1 MINKNLENLL
11 MSAFLHAIAV
21 LIAVALSLAAPIPN
35 EIAPNRI
42 KILHIDLK
50 NVKIT
55 GLETALKNMNEA
67 DAAKKQTEAK
77 NPTVA
82 ETEKP
87 AEPVMQTIRVN
98 RETAHLDRTMT
109 VSVIDAF
116 RIAMTRCW
124 QIDSARSDLKE
135 IRAVVHLRLYPNGR
149 VQNYWFEQASR
160 ADTDNAF
167 AYVLETIKL
176 AIDAC
181 QPFTMLPGVEYDKW
195 KTVQLTF
202 FPTAKTVE

>member
-21 LIAVALSLAAPIPN
+21 LVAVALSLAAPMPN

-55 GLETALKNMNEA
+55 GLETALKNINDA

-82 ETEKP
+82 DTAKP
-87 AEPVMQTIRVN
+87 EEPVMQTIRVN
-98 RETAHLDRTMT
+98 RETARLDRTMT

-124 QIDSARSDLKE
+124 QIDQTRPDLRD
-135 IRAVVHLRLYPNGR
+135 IRAVAHLKLFPNGK
-149 VQNYWFEQASR
+149 VHSYWFEQAAR
-160 ADTDNAF
+160 ADTDFAF
-167 AYVLETIKL
+167 AYVLETIKS

-181 QPFTMLPGVEYDKW
+181 QPFAMLPRAEYEEW
-195 KTVQLTF
+195 KSVQLTF
-202 FPTAKTVE
+202 FPTAKIVE